1 MPLFGKSRTFRFHP
15 GYSFSGSESWRYVL
29 LFECWGTSRHFCL
42 NECHTDYSSLSDLV
56 FSGATLRERTARK
69 QRPMQRTGQTV
80 IIYTGWH
87 RKGKQRRGKCKRAIH
102 TAALVQ
108 CSAYCVFYD
117 CCLSECTIWAWRD
130 LAYRPMQMFLFSLHQ
145 VLCSYR
151 FCIRQAL

>member
-1 MPLFGKSRTFRFHP
+1 MPLFGKSRTFSFHP

-42 NECHTDYSSLSDLV
+42 NECHTDYSSLRDLV

-87 RKGKQRRGKCKRAIH
+87 RKGKQRRGKCKHAIH

-117 CCLSECTIWAWRD
+117 RMYDMSLARSRIQTDADVPFLSASS
-130 LAYRPMQMFLFSLHQ
+130 SLLLSLLH
-145 VLCSYR
+145 
-151 FCIRQAL
+151 